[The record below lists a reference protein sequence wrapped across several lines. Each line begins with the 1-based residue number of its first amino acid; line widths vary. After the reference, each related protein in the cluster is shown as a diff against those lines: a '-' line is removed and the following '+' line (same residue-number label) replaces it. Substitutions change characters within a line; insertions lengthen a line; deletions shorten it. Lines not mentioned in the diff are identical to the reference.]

1 MKNNSFSGSSLYVCL
16 YHTCHILAEIIDQ
29 HTRRRYLAGYWF
41 KLFMCFYQASILGQ
55 QLGPNFHLF
64 NTGIVKRS
72 FFQIHSRIIDFT
84 IIKFRLPEISIFSH
98 LPGFICAYD
107 FLCTILIEYVD
118 FSKKCLAFCID
129 PVHSFVGIG
138 ACCPA
143 SAHNCHKL
151 ILFP

>member
-1 MKNNSFSGSSLYVCL
+1 MVLYIILRPEGLPHDEKQFFLRLFLYVCL

-29 HTRRRYLAGYWF
+29 HTRRRYLTGYWF

-55 QLGPNFHLF
+55 QLGPDFHLF
-64 NTGIVKRS
+64 NTGIAKRS
-72 FFQIHSRIIDFT
+72 VFPDSQSHH
-84 IIKFRLPEISIFSH
+84 RLHHHKIPPPGNSIFRH

-129 PVHSFVGIG
+129 PVHSFVGV
-138 ACCPA
+138 
-143 SAHNCHKL
+143 
-151 ILFP
+151 